1 MLTCLQQIN
10 PVVQALL
17 GGGFSWGV
25 IALGAVAVFLTSQVK
40 KTLWILCLV
49 LPIVL

>member
-17 GGGFSWGV
+17 RGCFNWGV
-25 IALGAVAVFLTSQVK
+25 TALGVVALFLTSQVK